1 MNGKYVDLAVDY
13 TRTLLEQP
21 SPSGCTRRATDAL
34 MRLLTDMGYAPC
46 RTHKGCVVCTLG
58 GEGRPLALAAHVDTL
73 GLVVSE
79 IKGNGALRFS
89 RIGGPSLCS
98 LETEGVR
105 VLTRDGREIRGTVQ
119 LANASSH
126 VNAELQTQPRDEDH
140 LEILLDELVFSK
152 ADTEKLGVMTGDI
165 VFIDPRLEITPSG
178 FIKSRFLDDKLSVGM
193 LLALARAVKDGAVTL
208 SRKVTVFFSVYEEV
222 GHGASSGLPADTQ
235 DLLVVDMGCVG
246 DHVTCKETQ
255 VSICSKDSSGPYD
268 YEMTGE
274 VIATAREV
282 QADYA
287 VDVYPRYSSDAG
299 TALHAGMDIRTALI
313 GSGVYASHGYERT
326 HVKGVEN
333 SLKLLFAFVQ
343 R

>member
-1 MNGKYVDLAVDY
+1 M
-13 TRTLLEQP
+13 
-21 SPSGCTRRATDAL
+21 
-34 MRLLTDMGYAPC
+34 
-46 RTHKGCVVCTLG
+46 
-58 GEGRPLALAAHVDTL
+58 
-73 GLVVSE
+73 
-79 IKGNGALRFS
+79 
-89 RIGGPSLCS
+89 
-98 LETEGVR
+98 
-105 VLTRDGREIRGTVQ
+105 
-119 LANASSH
+119 
-126 VNAELQTQPRDEDH
+126 
-140 LEILLDELVFSK
+140 
-152 ADTEKLGVMTGDI
+152 
-165 VFIDPRLEITPSG
+165 
-178 FIKSRFLDDKLSVGM
+178 
-193 LLALARAVKDGAVTL
+193 
-208 SRKVTVFFSVYEEV
+208 
-222 GHGASSGLPADTQ
+222 
-235 DLLVVDMGCVG
+235 VDMGCVG